1 MTKHLEQ
8 KLHKKPFLS
17 ITVHP
22 NINILPSHKTLSL
35 FKTKSYDIAPTDKPS
50 LSKSKIIAYDIPPTK
65 PMPSQVFERS
75 WPSRTPPAPRW
86 TPPFSSIPGPGQP
99 LLPVIGPLPL
109 ITQPLVPST
118 RPLMP
123 TPRTMD
129 LRTLQSLWWQY
140 CSFFPAI
147 LVEGFCSP
155 VCANLVKGGNF
166 ITLCD

>member
-1 MTKHLEQ
+1 MLSKSPAKILRSVKRMTKHLEQ

-50 LSKSKIIAYDIPPTK
+50 LSISKIIAYDIPPTK

-75 WPSRTPPAPRW
+75 WPAQTPPAPRW
-86 TPPFSSIPGPGQP
+86 TPPFSSTPAPGRP
-99 LLPVIGPLPL
+99 LLRAIGPLPP

-118 RPLMP
+118 QPLMP
-123 TPRTMD
+123 TP
-129 LRTLQSLWWQY
+129 
-140 CSFFPAI
+140 SFFPAI
-147 LVEGFCSP
+147 LVEGFLQPRVS
-155 VCANLVKGGNF
+155 
-166 ITLCD
+166 